1 MNLYQKIQQ
10 FLYWRK
16 FNLTYWQIFK
26 SPLTEGDKVFIG
38 VIILMVM
45 FAAAWAYDSNK
56 KEELI
61 AVQQQ
66 AQKNAVALRDARL
79 LAKINYEWGKKY
91 EDVIVSMYNGSF
103 FENDRIKTVC
113 ILNAAGL
120 CEE

>member
-120 CEE
+120 CE